1 MWIYLFRALKEGL
14 SNSAIAD
21 QVAGSII
28 SYIKDV
34 IKTPKKGD
42 TEDKTSQQMKQALL
56 GLFQHPRN
64 IPAKMLDALNIH
76 LQGQNFLIYSLT
88 LSSSQRVRQ
97 EAKEIISF
105 LASENKSLHADIL
118 KNLLSILDQVL
129 QLDSSCGDQY
139 FDLL

>member
-1 MWIYLFRALKEGL
+1 
-14 SNSAIAD
+14 
-21 QVAGSII
+21 
-28 SYIKDV
+28 
-34 IKTPKKGD
+34 
-42 TEDKTSQQMKQALL
+42 
-56 GLFQHPRN
+56 
-64 IPAKMLDALNIH
+64 MLDALNMH

-105 LASENKSLHADIL
+105 LALENKSLHVDIL